1 MTKHYDVEVLTA
13 FAGEL
18 LAAAGLPTSRAEVVA
33 RILVEGD
40 LMGHTTHG
48 LQLLGPYLKGIKSN
62 GLLLDGEPDVISSRP
77 VAEVWDGK
85 HLPGPWLVERAFDTA
100 AAMALEFGTGTVVIR
115 RCHHIACLAAYL
127 RPITERNLLGL
138 LICSDPANR
147 TVAPHGGTTPVYSP
161 NPIAAG
167 FPTDGD
173 PVILDISMS
182 STTVGLCMR
191 SKKADQKL
199 PHPWVKNQEGKVTDD
214 PSVVFANP
222 PGSILPLGGTDCG
235 HKGYALGLL
244 VEALTAGLGAYGR
257 ADGADDWGASVFVQ
271 VQDPEAFGGADGLK
285 RETGW
290 LADACRKSKAAPG
303 QEPVRLPGEAGLARR
318 RQALIDG
325 VVLFPGIMD
334 TLNDWADKLGVD
346 RPSSID

>member
-1 MTKHYDVEVLTA
+1 MEKYYDVGVLTA
-13 FAGEL
+13 FAREL
-18 LAAAGLPTSRAEVVA
+18 LTSAGLPSSRAEVVA

-48 LQLLGPYLKGIKSN
+48 LQLLGPYLKGIKDNS
-62 GLLLDGEPDVISSRP
+62 LLLDGEPDVISSRP

-100 AAMALEFGTGTVVIR
+100 AAMALQFGTGTIVIR

-127 RPITERNLLGL
+127 RPITERNLLGM

-257 ADGADDWGASVFVQ
+257 ADGAEDWGASVFVQ

-285 RETGW
+285 RETGR
-290 LADACRKSKAAPG
+290 LSDACRKSKAMPG
-303 QEPVRLPGEAGLARR
+303 QEPVRLPGEAALARR

-334 TLNDWADKLGVD
+334 TLNDWADKLGVV